1 MKSFGKLYFCRA
13 SKLFMKNVIRAVIGL
28 VIIAIGIF
36 IMRGLISMK
45 SDPPVSAP
53 PRPVKLVKTMRAVLS
68 SEAPVVYVQG
78 RVRALDR
85 IEVFSEVTGVIQPQQ
100 KPFRSGTYFSE
111 GEVMLRLDD
120 SEQRLTLMSQR
131 SGFLQLLTGALA
143 DFKID
148 FPDRFETWRAYT
160 ASVDVK
166 EFLPMLPEPASE
178 TEKFFLSNRSILNQY
193 YTIRSAEERLSKYVL
208 RAPFNGEVSNSLVNP
223 GALVRVGQKLGDFVS
238 TNRFEIESAIP
249 GNAIGV
255 VSIGDRFEADQ
266 VGRSLNAVKPDPSD
280 SEAELANTPEFTG
293 DVLRLANTIDPNTQT
308 TKVFLQVES
317 ENLRDGMYL
326 SGAIYGEPVDSV
338 LRIPLELLTPDDQLY
353 AVKSDTLLT
362 MLPVQVVYRSSNDA
376 LVRGVATGT
385 PILAEPLSNAYDGMV
400 VKVTNQ

>member
-1 MKSFGKLYFCRA
+1 
-13 SKLFMKNVIRAVIGL
+13 MKNVIRAVIGL

>member
-1 MKSFGKLYFCRA
+1 
-13 SKLFMKNVIRAVIGL
+13 MKNVIRAVIGL

-148 FPDRFETWRAYT
+148 FPDRFETWRSYT

-166 EFLPMLPEPASE
+166 EFLPTLPEPASE